1 LLHGTLFSFSF
12 FLFLH
17 HFGIWVSLLLITCFC
32 CVLFWFF
39 FFFLRGVT
47 ITVFYCVWAG
57 YEVEFWSVE
66 CPCITRAKMFA
77 RYKLYMPKNTYWAS
91 TWFVNH
97 QWSYFRC

>member
-1 LLHGTLFSFSF
+1 
-12 FLFLH
+12 
-17 HFGIWVSLLLITCFC
+17 LLITC
-32 CVLFWFF
+32 CVLFWV
-39 FFFLRGVT
+39 FFLRGVT

-97 QWSYFRC
+97 